1 MSNEQPQQD
10 ENQIIAERRAKLTAL
25 RSEGAVFPNDFR
37 REHDAASLHA
47 AYDNVE
53 KADLEARAVKVLVAG
68 RMMFKR
74 VMGKASFASM
84 QDASGADA
92 NGRIQLYVSDD
103 DTGAAIHGAFKHYD
117 LGDILGAEGTLFKTK
132 T

>member
-1 MSNEQPQQD
+1 MSNEPTQQD

-37 REHDAASLHA
+37 REHEAASLHA
-47 AYDNVE
+47 AYDDVE
-53 KADLEARAVKVLVAG
+53 RADLVARAVHVVVAG

-74 VMGKASFASM
+74 VMGKASFASL
-84 QDASGADA
+84 QDASGTDA

-103 DTGAAIHGAFKHYD
+103 DSGAATHAAF
-117 LGDILGAEGTLFKTK
+117 A
-132 T
+132 